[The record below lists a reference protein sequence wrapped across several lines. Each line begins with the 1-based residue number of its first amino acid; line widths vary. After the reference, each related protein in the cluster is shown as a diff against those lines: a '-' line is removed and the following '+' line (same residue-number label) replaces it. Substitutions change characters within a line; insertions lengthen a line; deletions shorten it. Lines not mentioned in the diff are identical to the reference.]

1 MVVCGLLNVS
11 LSSTAA
17 LTRRHMG
24 ILLFAQGSR
33 CIVFQVP
40 FSTYAALTGVAAL
53 FTRRFCVSQA
63 GTFFLAAYFKG
74 MLLILFLSPL
84 SFKTSLDP
92 DFP

>member
-17 LTRRHMG
+17 LTGRHMG

-40 FSTYAALTGVAAL
+40 FSTCAGLTGVAAL
-53 FTRRFCVSQA
+53 FTRRFCVAS
-63 GTFFLAAYFKG
+63 GDGFFFFFL
-74 MLLILFLSPL
+74 LLAL
-84 SFKTSLDP
+84 KECY
-92 DFP
+92 